1 VKSFNLGLALTALGD
16 HDGAFQWLERA
27 YAERLFLL
35 RIITVHPGYAPLRND
50 PRYADLVRRMG
61 LG

>member
-1 VKSFNLGLALTALGD
+1 LNV
-16 HDGAFQWLERA
+16 
-27 YAERLFLL
+27 RLFLL
-35 RIITVHPGYAPLRND
+35 RIITVHPGYAPLRKD